1 MRSQRIQKKEKPQK
15 EHAKSADKSA
25 ESVLLKNQLARA
37 LADYDNLR
45 KRVDTE
51 RETWI
56 AFSSERIIIKI
67 LPILDALE
75 AAQEHLKDQG
85 LAIVISEFKRVLQE
99 EGIVEIRPKAGDEFN
114 HSYHEAVESVKA
126 SGPADQK
133 GKVAELVLTGWRY
146 KTSGPESLG
155 PAGRVIRH
163 AKVKVFAEVTDKEEE
178 LEKEMA
184 RGDYM

>member
-1 MRSQRIQKKEKPQK
+1 MTRKQPKSKSKGRKE
-15 EHAKSADKSA
+15 EISA
-25 ESVLLKNQLARA
+25 EQLKNQLARA

-45 KRVDTE
+45 KRVETE

-56 AFSSERIIIKI
+56 AFSTERIIIKI

-75 AAQEHLKDQG
+75 AAQEHLKNQG
-85 LAIVISEFKRVLQE
+85 LAIVISEFKKVLQE
-99 EGIVEIRPKAGDEFN
+99 EGITEIRPKVGDEFN
-114 HSYHEAVESVKA
+114 HNYHEAVESVKA
-126 SGPADQK
+126 SGPVGQK
-133 GKVAELVLTGWRY
+133 GKIAELVLTGWRY
-146 KTSGPESLG
+146 KASGPEGSDSV
-155 PAGRVIRH
+155 GRVIRH